1 MIDRRGQPRGGGM
14 GGMRGPLL
22 YLLPLLVRS
31 PLGWV
36 VLFVAGIAYF
46 VFGIGRGAHDVDHD
60 QRAVPGEHAG
70 GEASDSQAQFV
81 GFVLDDV
88 QDTWAKAF
96 AAAGRPY
103 ERAKLVLF
111 TDETPTACGYGT
123 AATGP
128 FYCPIDQR
136 VYLDL
141 GFFQELSH
149 KLGARGDF
157 AQAYVVAHEV
167 GHHVQNLL
175 GLTERTRVPRSL
187 REGPTGASVRLE
199 LQADCLAGVWAHS
212 TSERGLLEKG
222 DVEEALAATSA
233 VGDDRMQRR
242 ATGTVSPDSFTH
254 GTSAQRSHWFRRGL
268 DAGNMQACDTFGA
281 SDLSGG

>member
-1 MIDRRGQPRGGGM
+1 VV
-14 GGMRGPLL
+14 
-22 YLLPLLVRS
+22 LLV
-31 PLGWV
+31 G
-36 VLFVAGIAYF
+36 GIAYF
-46 VFGIGRGAHDVDHD
+46 VFGVGHRTSDVDEER
-60 QRAVPGEHAG
+60 RAAPGQHVG
-70 GEASDSQAQFV
+70 GGASDTQAEFV

-88 QDTWAKAF
+88 QNTWAKAF
-96 AAAGRPY
+96 AEAGRPY

-128 FYCPIDQR
+128 FYCPIDRR

-141 GFFQELSH
+141 GFFQELSQR
-149 KLGARGDF
+149 LGARGDF

-212 TSERGLLEKG
+212 TQERNLLEKG
-222 DVEEALAATSA
+222 DVEEALGATSA
-233 VGDDRMQRR
+233 VGDDRLQRR

-254 GTSAQRSHWFRRGL
+254 GTSAQRSQWFRRGL
-268 DAGNMQACDTFGA
+268 DAGSMQACDTFGA
-281 SDLSGG
+281 SDLSGQ